1 MKLVVGLGNPGKQY
15 TGTRHNV
22 GFEVIAE
29 LARRFGVGKPK
40 SKFDAELAEVMMGME
55 KVILVSPLTF
65 MNLSGQSVRSFVD
78 FYKLDCEDL
87 LVICDDLNLDV
98 GRLRVRAKGSAG
110 GQNGLKDII
119 NRLGTQEFPR
129 LRVGVG
135 RLPPQWDAAD
145 FVLGKFD
152 EVDREIVN
160 KGVRRAADAV
170 EFWVKEDALKT
181 MTKFNADPNA
191 KPKPKPKK
199 KKPDEDL
206 DSKDESKVDSGSEQS
221 PSDSSSDTT

>member
-29 LARRFGVGKPK
+29 LATRYGVSKPR
-40 SKFDAELAEVMMGME
+40 SKFNAELAEVMMGTE
-55 KVILVSPLTF
+55 KVVLVSPLTF
-65 MNLSGQSVRSFVD
+65 MNLSGQSVQPFVD

-87 LVICDDLNLDV
+87 MVVCDDMNLDV
-98 GRLRVRAKGSAG
+98 GRLRIRTKGSAG

-119 NRLGTQEFPR
+119 NRLGSPEFPR

-135 RLPPQWDAAD
+135 RPPPKWNASD

-152 EVDREIVN
+152 EVDRVSMD
-160 KGVRRAADAV
+160 KTVKRAADAV
-170 EFWVKEDALKT
+170 EIWVKEGALKA
-181 MTKFNADPNA
+181 MSQFNADPN
-191 KPKPKPKK
+191 KPKKPKPKK
-199 KKPDEDL
+199 EVNSEDDSLVSDDDSNTKTDENN
-206 DSKDESKVDSGSEQS
+206 SAQQ
-221 PSDSSSDTT
+221 